1 MPATLPAAP
10 SDAVHSDPLELTLAG
25 PPSVADDS
33 QEPLDDTPAPPSPE
47 EEAAARRAARIE
59 QIVQRLERHA
69 DFPSLRESIRGIQK
83 VARSDVA
90 HLRALSDEVL
100 TDTALTNKLLRLINT
115 AYYSS
120 VGGGQITTIT
130 RAIALMGFQAI
141 GMMAASLVMFERLPK
156 GADGARVREEFA
168 CNLLAAL
175 IANEFCPARKLQE
188 SAYVAA
194 MFQNLG
200 SMLAWLHLADEARE
214 VDAQLQALD
223 AEGQAVPFAVSSALR
238 AEPQEVERV
247 SREVLGVGYQDLGS
261 EIAQLWGWPDTLARA
276 LRPLP
281 TPGEEENIPAHEHLR
296 GVATAANRLA
306 RDLFGYPPQ
315 EREAR
320 LQRFV
325 AEWGF
330 GLGLDP
336 EKLQGMVERSLAEWT
351 ELAPVMNLP
360 RPELLSQ
367 TLGTPAKT
375 ASGGRAQAS
384 AKPAVQQPKPATRPQ
399 PAAAHK
405 APAAHA
411 ARPPAAAPARP
422 ATAPRPPKADDP
434 KRLALLS
441 SGIETLSLALLSDR
455 SLADLTQDFM
465 QVLAQALQ
473 LHRVVLCLKSPAPGG
488 ALVGR
493 FGLDAT
499 SRRMA
504 SAFNV
509 PLQPPSD
516 LFGLLCL
523 KGVDTLIS
531 DTRDPL
537 IAQRLPGWFQQQ
549 VGARSFLLLP
559 MQRAGQVVGMVYA
572 DHPDATL
579 ALQVTERELGLVK
592 GLRNQLL
599 LALQLRESSARVPG

>member
-10 SDAVHSDPLELTLAG
+10 FDADSLDPSALPPTG
-25 PPSVADDS
+25 PSSSAEAPIDPS
-33 QEPLDDTPAPPSPE
+33 DDTPAPPSPE

-69 DFPSLRESIRGIQK
+69 DFPALRESIRGIQK

-100 TDTALTNKLLRLINT
+100 TDTALTHKLLRLINT

-188 SAYVAA
+188 SAYIAA

-223 AEGQAVPFAVSSALR
+223 VDGQALPFAASSALR
-238 AEPQEVERV
+238 ADPQTVERV
-247 SREVLGVGYQDLGS
+247 SRDVLGVGYQDLGS
-261 EIAQLWGWPDTLARA
+261 EIAQLWGWPESLARA

-281 TPGEEENIPAHEHLR
+281 TPGEEEHIPAHEHLR

-306 RDLFGYPPQ
+306 RDLFGCPPQ

-320 LQRFV
+320 LQRFL
-325 AEWGF
+325 ADWGF
-330 GLGLDP
+330 GLGLGQEP

-367 TLGTPAKT
+367 TLGTPAKP
-375 ASGGRAQAS
+375 ASGGRTQAS
-384 AKPAVQQPKPATRPQ
+384 AKPVVQQPKPATGPQ
-399 PAAAHK
+399 PAAALK
-405 APAAHA
+405 AT
-411 ARPPAAAPARP
+411 AAAPARP
-422 ATAPRPPKADDP
+422 AAAPRAPKADDP

-441 SGIETLSLALLSDR
+441 SGIESLSLALLSDR

-531 DTRDPL
+531 DTHDPL

-549 VGARSFLLLP
+549 VRSRSFLLLP
-559 MQRAGQVVGMVYA
+559 MQRAGQVIGMVYA
-572 DHPDATL
+572 DHPDAAL

-592 GLRNQLL
+592 GLRNQML
-599 LALQLRESSARVPG
+599 LALQLREGSARVPG

>member
-1 MPATLPAAP
+1 MPATLPAAAP
-10 SDAVHSDPLELTLAG
+10 DTDASDPLGRTLES
-25 PPSVADDS
+25 PPGVADGS
-33 QEPLDDTPAPPSPE
+33 QDPADDTPAPPSPE

-59 QIVQRLERHA
+59 QIVQRLERHT

-141 GMMAASLVMFERLPK
+141 GMMAASLVLFERLPK

-188 SAYVAA
+188 SAYIAA

-214 VDAQLQALD
+214 VDAQLQAQD
-223 AEGQAVPFAVSSALR
+223 ADGQSRPFAVSSALR
-238 AEPQEVERV
+238 AEPQAVERV

-261 EIAQLWGWPDTLARA
+261 EIAQLWGWPETLARA

-306 RDLFGYPPQ
+306 RDLFGCPP
-315 EREAR
+315 EDREAR
-320 LQRFV
+320 LQRFL

-330 GLGLDP
+330 GLGLDA
-336 EKLQGMVERSLAEWT
+336 EKLQAMVEHSLAEWT

-367 TLGTPAKT
+367 TLGTPAKGTKAGPT
-375 ASGGRAQAS
+375 AQTGRAGSATRPAAPP
-384 AKPAVQQPKPATRPQ
+384 AKPAARPVAAAPAQ
-399 PAAAHK
+399 PAAA
-405 APAAHA
+405 A
-411 ARPPAAAPARP
+411 ARPMAP
-422 ATAPRPPKADDP
+422 PRAPKADDP

-473 LHRVVLCLKSPAPGG
+473 LQRVLLCLKSPAAGG
-488 ALVGR
+488 PLIGR
-493 FGLDAT
+493 FGLDVD
-499 SRRMA
+499 SRRLA

-549 VGARSFLLLP
+549 VRARSFLLLP

-572 DHPDATL
+572 DHPGATL

-599 LALQLRESSARVPG
+599 LALQLREGSARVPG

>member
-1 MPATLPAAP
+1 MPLTGSSSSAEAP
-10 SDAVHSDPLELTLAG
+10 IDPPE
-25 PPSVADDS
+25 
-33 QEPLDDTPAPPSPE
+33 DTPAPPSPE

-120 VGGGQITTIT
+120 VGGGQITTIS

-141 GMMAASLVMFERLPK
+141 GMMAASLVLFERLPK

-188 SAYVAA
+188 SAYIAA

-223 AEGQAVPFAVSSALR
+223 ADGQALPFAVSSALR
-238 AEPQEVERV
+238 AEPQTVERI
-247 SREVLGVGYQDLGS
+247 SRDVLGVGYQDLGS
-261 EIAQLWGWPDTLARA
+261 EIAQLWGWPENLARA

-281 TPGEEENIPAHEHLR
+281 TPGEEENIPPHEHLR

-306 RDLFGYPPQ
+306 RDLFGCPPQ

-320 LQRFV
+320 LQRFL

-330 GLGLDP
+330 GLGLGQDP

-367 TLGTPAKT
+367 TLGTPAKP
-375 ASGGRAQAS
+375 ASGGRAQSS

-411 ARPPAAAPARP
+411 ERPPAAAPARP

-537 IAQRLPGWFQQQ
+537 IAQRLPAWFHQQ
-549 VGARSFLLLP
+549 VCARSFLLLP

-572 DHPDATL
+572 DHPDAAL

-599 LALQLRESSARVPG
+599 LALQLREGSARVPG